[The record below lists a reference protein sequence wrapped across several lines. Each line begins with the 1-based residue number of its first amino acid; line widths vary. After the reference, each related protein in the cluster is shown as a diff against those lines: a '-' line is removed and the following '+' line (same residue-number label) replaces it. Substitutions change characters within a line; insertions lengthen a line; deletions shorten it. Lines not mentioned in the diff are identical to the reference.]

1 MVVLAVDSS
10 YQIDDE
16 FSRLDLTK
24 LHALLSREFWCAGAT
39 REDITTRARNAWA
52 FGMYAPSGELVGFCR
67 LITDR
72 CSFAYLSDVVVE
84 EALRGKG
91 LGSFMLKVVL
101 GLPEIERCK
110 GCLYTGSDER
120 AAYYARWGFY
130 ILGRVP
136 ASFGERL
143 VMERLSKA
151 ERSRTPV
158 ITQASAR
165 VPLRAF
171 MALASRWLGPFL
183 VGATVGIVVAR
194 RRS

>member
-1 MVVLAVDSS
+1 MVVPLKLFPSDH
-10 YQIDDE
+10 DE

-39 REDITTRARNAWA
+39 REDIATRARNAWA

-72 CSFAYLSDVVVE
+72 CSFAYLSEVVVE

-130 ILGRVP
+130 VLGRVP

-143 VMERLSKA
+143 VMERLSKV

-171 MALASRWLGPFL
+171 MAL
-183 VGATVGIVVAR
+183 
-194 RRS
+194 